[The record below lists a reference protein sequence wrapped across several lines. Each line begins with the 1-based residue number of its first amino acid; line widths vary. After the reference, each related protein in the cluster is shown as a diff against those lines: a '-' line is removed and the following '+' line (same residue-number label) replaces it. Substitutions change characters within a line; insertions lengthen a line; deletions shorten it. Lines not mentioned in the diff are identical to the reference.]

1 MRDKKGFTL
10 IELIAVIAVLAIIAL
25 IIVPTITTMMKE
37 TRKNAFEDT
46 AYGLIK
52 AANQYHTKKDLLSD
66 KASETVFEFPNKVE
80 GLEVTGELP
89 ESGYIKID
97 KDGKVTLAI
106 SNGRYCATKTE
117 SETKVTVTDD
127 VETCG
132 LSNEENN
139 GGNNPNTLT
148 SLATTETGVS
158 IPTCVTKKTTCAA
171 GEKVAIKVN
180 DTDVYNF
187 YVIDDN
193 NSNVTLIMDRNI
205 GSQVAWTSKSDY
217 TTAGGSTTD
226 YGDYG
231 NNNLG
236 PITVLNYLNIQ
247 TSSWNNI
254 GPIESYTYDNNLN
267 GTANKYGY
275 QKLTITNGTGVLTSQ
290 DGTKNTTLAGT
301 MRARLLTNEE
311 ASTLKTNNNGT
322 MPTWLYENLSSS
334 NTTAA
339 PYGYWLLTAYPFT
352 SSDGRSMNYSG
363 NISFNFVYNDSVY
376 GARPVIEL
384 SK

>member
-1 MRDKKGFTL
+1 MKKNKGFTL

-66 KASETVFEFPNKVE
+66 KASETIFEFPNNVE
-80 GLEVTGELP
+80 GLELTGELP

-97 KDGKVTLAI
+97 KDGKVTLVI
-106 SNGRYCATKTE
+106 SNGRYCATKRE
-117 SETKVTVTDD
+117 SETKVTVTED
-127 VETCG
+127 VENCT
-132 LSNEENN
+132 LNR
-139 GGNNPNTLT
+139 TLT
-148 SLATTETGVS
+148 QLATTETGVE
-158 IPTCVTKKTTCAA
+158 IPACITNKTTCAA

-180 DTDVYNF
+180 DTDVYTF
-187 YVIDDN
+187 YVIADSGDKLA
-193 NSNVTLIMDRNI
+193 LIMDRNI
-205 GSQVAWTSKSDY
+205 GSKVAWSSKIDY
-217 TTAGGSTTD
+217 TTAGGSETD
-226 YGDYG
+226 YGSSG

-236 PITVLNYLNIQ
+236 PITALNYLNSQ
-247 TSSWNNI
+247 TANWNNI
-254 GPIESYTYDNNLN
+254 DPIESYTYANNLN
-267 GTANKYGY
+267 GTTNSYGY
-275 QKLTITNGTGVLTSQ
+275 QKLIVTNGTGVLTSQ

-301 MRARLLTNEE
+301 MRARLLTYEE
-311 ASTLKTNNNGT
+311 ANTLKTNNNGT
-322 MPTWLYENLSSS
+322 MPTWLYENLSGS

-339 PYGYWLLTAYPFT
+339 PYGYWLLTAYLSHSGYGRRMSCSGDINYHNVYHV
-352 SSDGRSMNYSG
+352 SSD
-363 NISFNFVYNDSVY
+363 